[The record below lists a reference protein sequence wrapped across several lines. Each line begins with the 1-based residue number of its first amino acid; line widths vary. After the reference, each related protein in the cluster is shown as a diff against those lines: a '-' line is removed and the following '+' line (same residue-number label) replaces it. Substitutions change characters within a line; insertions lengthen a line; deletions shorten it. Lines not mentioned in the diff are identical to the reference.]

1 MKKTIAL
8 VLSLF
13 VFAQVFATDVVPVES
28 ARKASKNFL
37 SARYKTMADIKT
49 TDLTLKHT
57 ELNEN
62 GEPVY
67 YHFQIKDKGFILVS
81 ATDNVIPVLAYSI
94 ESNLESNESVDFMLG
109 SYKNY
114 ISQVQAYHVTDAN
127 AAKAW
132 AQYTADNFVQT
143 KADLKSVDRLTTTI
157 FNQQYPYNTYCP
169 FDAATQGDRNK
180 KVPNGCVS
188 VAMGTILNYFRY
200 PTKGFS
206 GVSYIPEKY
215 DRQEVKFRDY
225 TYNHDAITDA
235 AYTDDGELAKLL
247 YHAGVSVRMGYGPTG
262 SGAASAEAME
272 SLKYYWQ
279 YNQSAYMQTQDVFSG
294 GAKMWGDSI
303 LKPQLDKCVPIYYS
317 AQNKEENG
325 SGHAFIID
333 GYKEVMEGDN
343 VVTYFRVNWGWG
355 GQSNGDF
362 LIDMLNPPIHGDEVE
377 DGNFIYHVGVMLNMT
392 PPDSACQKPA
402 EGFIR
407 NTASFGSISDGAGHV
422 DYPNN
427 TNRTWMLASPDA
439 KSYMFNFG
447 RLNTEKL
454 QDIITIYNGPT
465 EASGVAYTFSGH
477 YTFEELPEP
486 FTVTADSVLVKFTSD
501 GSNTDKGFVLYYTTS
516 FKSSPSCSSS
526 PVFITTPKGSISVG
540 GQDGKNYR
548 AQANCT
554 WNLRVNGASAYNIN
568 FKKFEMGEG
577 DFVEILNHQD
587 VLLARYDM
595 HNYPKGYL
603 QFPSASLLRVKVTI
617 DNWDEGEGFVMEY
630 AAGTSRIEDPNSG
643 LNDVTVYPNPATD
656 FITLKFNTEEAENVA
671 VKVVDVTGKQVY
683 SEQINHAGGE
693 FQRQFNISDLSEGFY
708 IMNLETSKGK
718 TVCKFIVH

>member
-94 ESNLESNESVDFMLG
+94 ESNLESNESVDFMLD

-143 KADLKSVDRLTTTI
+143 KADLKFVDRLTTTT

-169 FDAATQGDRNK
+169 FDATTQGDRNK

-362 LIDMLNPPIHGDEVE
+362 LIDMLNPPIPGDEVE
-377 DGNFIYHVGVMLNMT
+377 DGNFIYHVRVMLNMT
-392 PPDSACQKPA
+392 PPDSAIQKPA

-501 GSNTDKGFVLYYTTS
+501 GSNTDKGFVLYYTTT

-554 WNLRVNGASAYNIN
+554 WNIRVNGASAYNIN

-577 DFVEILNHQD
+577 DFVEILNNQD

-603 QFPSASLLRVKVTI
+603 QFQSASLLRVKVTI

-656 FITLKFNTEEAENVA
+656 FITLKFNTEKAENVA
-671 VKVVDVTGKQVY
+671 VNVVDVTGKQVY
-683 SEQINHAGGE
+683 TEQINHAGGD
-693 FQRQFNISDLSEGFY
+693 FQRQFNISDLSKGFY

>member
-1 MKKTIAL
+1 MKKTLAL

-13 VFAQVFATDVVPVES
+13 VFAQVFATEVVPVEN

-37 SARYKTMADIKT
+37 SARYTSLSDIKL

-67 YHFQIKDKGFILVS
+67 YHFQIKDRGFVLVS
-81 ATDNVIPVLAYSI
+81 ATDMVTPILAYSI
-94 ESNLESNESVDFMLG
+94 ESNLESNESVDMMLG
-109 SYKNY
+109 SYKKY
-114 ISQVQAYHVTDAN
+114 IEDVQAYHISDAN

-143 KADLKSVDRLTTTI
+143 KADLKYIDKLTTTE
-157 FNQQYPYNTYCP
+157 FNQMYPYNTYCP
-169 FDAATQGDRNK
+169 YDANTQGDRNK

-188 VAMGTILNYFRY
+188 VAMGTILNYYRY
-200 PTKGFS
+200 PTQGFS

-225 TYNHDAITDA
+225 KYNHDAIA
-235 AYTDDGELAKLL
+235 SAPNTDDGELAKLL

-262 SGAASAEAME
+262 SGAASAEALE
-272 SLKYYWQ
+272 ALRYYWQ
-279 YNQSAYMQTQDVFSG
+279 YDQGAYMQTQDVFSG
-294 GAKMWGDSI
+294 GAKLWGDSI
-303 LKPQLDKCVPIYYS
+303 LKPQLDLYRPLYYS

-333 GYKEVMEGDN
+333 GYKEVMEGDE
-343 VVTYFRVNWGWG
+343 VVNYFHVNWGWG

-377 DGNFIYHVGVMLNMT
+377 DGNFIYHVGVMLNLT
-392 PPDSACQKPA
+392 PPDSAIQKPT

-427 TNRTWMLASPDA
+427 TNRTWMIATPDA
-439 KSYMFNFG
+439 KSYIFNFG

-477 YTFEELPEP
+477 YKFDELPEP
-486 FTVTADSVLVKFTSD
+486 VTITADSVLVKFTSD
-501 GSNTDKGFVLYYTTS
+501 GSNTDKGFVLYYTAT
-516 FKSSPSCSSS
+516 FKSSPTCSSS
-526 PVFITTPKGSISVG
+526 PVFITNKKGSINDGS
-540 GQDGKNYR
+540 QDGKNYR

-554 WNLRVNGASAYNIN
+554 WNIRVNGASTYIIN
-568 FKKFEMGEG
+568 FKKFELGEG
-577 DFVEILNHQD
+577 DFVEVLNHQD
-587 VLLARYDM
+587 ALLARYDM
-595 HNYPKGYL
+595 QHYPKGYL
-603 QFPSASLLRVKVTI
+603 QFQSASLLRVKFTV

-630 AAGTSRIEDPNSG
+630 VAGTSGIEDPESG
-643 LNDVTVYPNPATD
+643 LTDVTVYPNPATD
-656 FITLKFNTEEAENVA
+656 FITLKFNTEKAENVA
-671 VKVVDVTGKQVY
+671 VNVVDVTGKLVY
-683 SEQINHAGGE
+683 SEQINHAGGD
-693 FQRQFNISDLSEGFY
+693 FQRQFNISNLSKGFY

-718 TVCKFIVH
+718 TVRKFIVH